1 MFTIN
6 NTKTFKD
13 SVHGYIDIPK
23 CFVESLI
30 DNQYFQRL
38 RNIEQTGMRILYP
51 NAKHDR
57 FTHSLGVFHL
67 GQRAVDDLLE
77 NFSKDQYWN
86 IDSDNQSVIFWA
98 KNKILF
104 LIACLLHDIGHAPFS
119 HALESEVLH
128 NSKRPQ
134 GKDNN
139 KKKKKQDSQP
149 IESGDYITNKLQE
162 IIYNSEKAYM
172 EHKYNQ
178 ICNDVSLNISKVAA
192 HEQIGALLVLQDT
205 FKEKIAQIF
214 NNLHSDGFPR
224 PDSEGVLYSEYYED
238 KIIID
243 KVDLDN
249 NKSRI
254 IFEDDLC
261 FIARMIMGL
270 KYNDWHPERQIRNCF
285 IELLNG
291 ENFDVD
297 KLDYIVRDTQMSGI
311 NNISVDVDRL
321 LNSLCIITKT
331 KHFDKLNIEY
341 RKLPQMTIVHIKNNF
356 KNEHLH
362 IDGEFQGQ
370 VIIKKGATVTIK
382 EGSKIELLT
391 GVSEFMA
398 KIHYLDSTWARF
410 TANARVYQ
418 DSEIVPPDEEGDN
431 KIIQLRGKSGKR
443 MFGTSIKNAT
453 LLSDFYFSTDENII
467 LSVREKCDI
476 DIKGEFYSNSSIRLF
491 KAESLKGNISEIEV
505 LSDSFKFDFTK
516 EKVPNEKSYNTFSI
530 GFKKNAINV
539 IANVMDARNYLYLW
553 IYAHHKVIYYA
564 NFLIPVLAR
573 ELFPQKAS
581 NEFPNWSL
589 NFDNIQHLDDAYL
602 WTVIK
607 YQDCK
612 KAWGNSAH
620 DKELKLL
627 LTELFTRNYK
637 TSLYKSLA
645 EYDLFFE
652 KYDQITKNKLKEYV
666 SLQLMESK
674 MPAIKV
680 KQKNGKFSHNVGYF
694 KNTEV
699 SKINEKLENILKAN
713 FHPEPVPSEYNNL
726 KLKELVYV
734 SAGYKMKQLE
744 TLKTF
749 IDMKDDIVPISQ
761 IPLLET
767 HTKKYEQN
775 TSNPYFY
782 LYYQTYE
789 KNKLNGENSFIKE
802 AIKIYFEEIVTN
814 KIQKKAKN

>member
-13 SVHGYIDIPK
+13 SVHGYISIPK

-30 DNQYFQRL
+30 DNEYFQRL

-86 IDSDNQSVIFWA
+86 IDSDNQSIIFWA

-134 GKDNN
+134 EKNN
-139 KKKKKQDSQP
+139 KKKKQDSQP
-149 IESGDYITNKLQE
+149 EESGDYITNKLQE
-162 IIYNSEKAYM
+162 IIYNNEKAYM

-178 ICNDVSLNISKVAA
+178 ICNDDNLNISKVAA

-214 NNLHSDGFPR
+214 NTLHSDGFPR

-243 KVDLDN
+243 KVDFN
-249 NKSRI
+249 NNESKI
-254 IFEDDLC
+254 IFEDDIC

-331 KHFDKLNIEY
+331 KHFNKSDIEY
-341 RKLPQMTIVHIKNNF
+341 KKLPQMTVVHIKNND
-356 KNEHLH
+356 KNDYLH
-362 IDGEFQGQ
+362 IDGEFQGE

-382 EGSKIELLT
+382 NGSKIELLN
-391 GVSEFMA
+391 GVSEIMA
-398 KIHYLDSTWARF
+398 KICYPNSTVARF
-410 TANARVYQ
+410 TANSRVYQ
-418 DSEIVPPDEEGDN
+418 DSEIVPPDVDGDS
-431 KIIQLRGKSGKR
+431 KVIQLRGKSGKKT
-443 MFGTSIKNAT
+443 FGTSIKNAT
-453 LLSDFYFSTDENII
+453 LLSDFYFLAKENIK
-467 LSVREKCDI
+467 LRVREKCDMEI
-476 DIKGEFYSNSSIRLF
+476 RGEFYSNSSIRLF
-491 KAESLKGNISEIEV
+491 EAENLKGNISEIEV

-516 EKVPNEKSYNTFSI
+516 EKVPNENSYNTFSI

-564 NFLIPVLAR
+564 NFLIPILAR
-573 ELFPQKAS
+573 ELFPKEPA
-581 NEFPNWSL
+581 NEFPSWSL
-589 NFDNIQHLDDAYL
+589 DFENIQHLDDAYL

-607 YQDCK
+607 YQNCK
-612 KAWGNSAH
+612 KKWGKSAR
-620 DKELKLL
+620 DKELKVL

-637 TSLYKSLA
+637 ISLYKSLA

-652 KYDQITKNKLKEYV
+652 KYDQTTKNKLKEYV
-666 SLQLMESK
+666 SSQLIDSNK
-674 MPAIKV
+674 PTIKV
-680 KQKNGKFSHNVGYF
+680 NPKNGKFSHNVGYF
-694 KNTEV
+694 KNNEL
-699 SKINEKLENILKAN
+699 SKINEKLKNIIEAN
-713 FHPEPVPSEYNNL
+713 CLNEAGQKEYYNL
-726 KLKELVYV
+726 KVKELVYV

-761 IPLLET
+761 IPLLEAQ
-767 HTKKYEQN
+767 TKKHEQN

-782 LYYQTYE
+782 LYYQVDE
-789 KNKLNGENSFIKE
+789 SNNLNSENAFIKE
-802 AIKIYFEEIVTN
+802 AIKIYFEEIVIN
-814 KIQKKAKN
+814 KIQKDSQK